1 MCLMQRKLPSAPLL
15 QCLVSKLPNETK
27 HAKKKIKKKKIRK
40 FILPVPATLTNEMI
54 FRRFARVILEQ
65 RAEIA

>member
-27 HAKKKIKKKKIRK
+27 HAQKKKKNPK